1 MSLPDHYYGTVPSLA
16 WVFGHFFY
24 NATHFLY
31 FAPEFYPYRLHNPRT
46 SNPYKVY
53 QDIYEPW
60 KEQDQYSKVID
71 GYRLNLIGGIE
82 AKRAEG
88 VIDLELS
95 DRLKRVCNK
104 VNLVFFYP
112 VVCRIRLDDALQT
125 RASIEGSGKVG
136 SSEILITDLDESEID
151 EILFLDFF
159 EDDDFR
165 KITADEYYSYRQNGE
180 YTINPPQVLEILERR
195 CDSRGVRLPISIPQ

>member
-16 WVFGHFFY
+16 WILGHFFY

-31 FAPEFYPYRLHNPRT
+31 FAPEFYPYRSENPRT

-60 KEQDQYSKVID
+60 KENDQFSKILD

-82 AKRAEG
+82 AKKAER
-88 VIDLELS
+88 VIDAELS
-95 DRLKRVCNK
+95 DRLKRVCNT
-104 VNLVFFYP
+104 VNILFFYP
-112 VVCRIRLDDALQT
+112 VVCRIKLDAALQD

-136 SSEILITDLDESEID
+136 SSEILISDLDESEID
-151 EILFLDFF
+151 EILFLDFHSD
-159 EDDDFR
+159 EDFKR
-165 KITADEYYSYRQNGE
+165 ITAEEYYSYRENGR
-180 YTINPPQVLEILERR
+180 YSIKPPQVLEILERR
-195 CDSRGVRLPISIPQ
+195 CDSRGVRLPISIPK